1 MRPPIRP
8 FEYRFRVGDNP
19 KLALITRADVVQA
32 CTWKPDE
39 SDAVKYP
46 AFEVALDA
54 VLDDPAARAD
64 VQDFL
69 YEAVTELAEKIK
81 ERMER
86 DDN

>member
-1 MRPPIRP
+1 MKPPIRP
-8 FEYRFRVGDNP
+8 FEYRSRVGDDP
-19 KLALITRADVVQA
+19 ELALITRADVVQA

-46 AFEVALDA
+46 AFETALDA